1 VLVVNVVRKP
11 MEGFMMGFMIN
22 LMPYG
27 GSGGGLRQHAVARG
41 RSPTDLLIHVNEALN
56 EDQRKKVV
64 TVLEEIDGVLSAE
77 FSPQR
82 WHLLIVWYD
91 TNFASSRALLDELSR
106 QDLNV
111 QLIGPL

>member
-1 VLVVNVVRKP
+1 

-22 LMPYG
+22 LMPYARSEG
-27 GSGGGLRQHAVARG
+27 ELRQHAIAQG

-56 EDQRKKVV
+56 EDQRKKVI
-64 TVLEEIDGVLSAE
+64 TVLEEIDGVRTAE

-91 TNFASSRALLDELSR
+91 TNFASSRAILDELSR

>member
-1 VLVVNVVRKP
+1 
-11 MEGFMMGFMIN
+11 MMGFMIN

-27 GSGGGLRQHAVARG
+27 RSEGGLRQHATVPG
-41 RSPTDLLIHVNEALN
+41 RSPTDLLIHVNEALD
-56 EDQRKKVV
+56 EDQRKKVA
-64 TVLEEIDGVLSAE
+64 TSLQAIDGVLSAE

-91 TNFASSRALLDELSR
+91 TNRASSRALLDELSR
-106 QDLNV
+106 QELHV